1 MPKIKIKNNEIFE
14 DIIGEAEPF
23 PKYTTQIMNLAN
35 QNAQGT
41 RPAVVGQMSDLIQ
54 EFPGNTFIEW
64 ELWYQNKMPG
74 TIDRAT
80 EKIYEMIIKLNDA
93 IKQINKDLVKKW
105 TKDLIINKTYLG
117 LKFQKSILKR
127 IADIKNENYRLS
139 TSEEESQGI
148 DGYIGRKPISIKPIT
163 YETKKM
169 YQENIEIEIIFYN
182 KKKDGIVVEY

>member
-1 MPKIKIKNNEIFE
+1 
-14 DIIGEAEPF
+14 
-23 PKYTTQIMNLAN
+23 
-35 QNAQGT
+35 
-41 RPAVVGQMSDLIQ
+41 
-54 EFPGNTFIEW
+54 
-64 ELWYQNKMPG
+64 MPG